1 MEPRFPQS
9 SGFSTAE
16 VKCYKTNFFQKEDHK
31 LSDNSAQV
39 DKLTHTICELN
50 AMFYLNKKKKK
61 MESCYQLIQIHLFCK
76 MGKWVKVKSKNKLR

>member
-50 AMFYLNKKKKK
+50 AMFY
-61 MESCYQLIQIHLFCK
+61 
-76 MGKWVKVKSKNKLR
+76 